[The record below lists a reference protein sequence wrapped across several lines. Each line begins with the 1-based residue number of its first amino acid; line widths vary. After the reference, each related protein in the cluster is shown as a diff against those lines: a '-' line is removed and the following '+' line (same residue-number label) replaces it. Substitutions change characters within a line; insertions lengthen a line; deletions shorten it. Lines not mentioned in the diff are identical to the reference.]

1 MQVFKL
7 FLKITKSKLPSG
19 IIYIVVFFAVAFP
32 LVKFAT
38 GEFNFEDTSINI
50 AIYDED
56 GTAQSKSLID
66 SISKN
71 NTIKEIKKDP
81 KVILDAMYYEQID
94 YCLTIKKGYAEKLAK
109 TDQADM
115 KDALFETY
123 HLHDSYATAM
133 MEQYLDEY
141 VRMTRSFIKGG
152 NDISEAVKKT
162 EEKIDIKAEISYAEF
177 DSGSVKDKNYGED
190 VGSIFR
196 YLPYL
201 LIAVLMNVLCP
212 ILLVL
217 KKKDQRYRVNCSS
230 LPASKYTGQIFAGSA
245 LIVLGIWLVFILGGT
260 IINGGMYIGG
270 NAWIAVLNSF
280 IFALIAA
287 IIAILVA
294 SFNPSENIV
303 SMITQ
308 VVGIGM
314 SFLCGVFV
322 PQSMLG
328 DGVLSAAKFLP
339 AYWYEKAN
347 DILMGAQIG
356 SMSDVW
362 MCILVEVG
370 FLVALALLTMVIS
383 VRPRFSRKAGK
394 VVSG

>member
-71 NTIKEIKKDP
+71 NTIKDIKKDP

-152 NDISEAVKKT
+152 NDVSEAVKKT
-162 EEKIDIKAEISYAEF
+162 EEKILGVVDKDFRGVIMVPGFEPDEFFESETETVEIY
-177 DSGSVKDKNYGED
+177 DSEHKK
-190 VGSIFR
+190 
-196 YLPYL
+196 
-201 LIAVLMNVLCP
+201 LI
-212 ILLVL
+212 
-217 KKKDQRYRVNCSS
+217 
-230 LPASKYTGQIFAGSA
+230 
-245 LIVLGIWLVFILGGT
+245 GT
-260 IINGGMYIGG
+260 M
-270 NAWIAVLNSF
+270 
-280 IFALIAA
+280 
-287 IIAILVA
+287 
-294 SFNPSENIV
+294 
-303 SMITQ
+303 
-308 VVGIGM
+308 
-314 SFLCGVFV
+314 
-322 PQSMLG
+322 
-328 DGVLSAAKFLP
+328 K
-339 AYWYEKAN
+339 
-347 DILMGAQIG
+347 
-356 SMSDVW
+356 
-362 MCILVEVG
+362 VEL
-370 FLVALALLTMVIS
+370 FQY
-383 VRPRFSRKAGK
+383 
-394 VVSG
+394 